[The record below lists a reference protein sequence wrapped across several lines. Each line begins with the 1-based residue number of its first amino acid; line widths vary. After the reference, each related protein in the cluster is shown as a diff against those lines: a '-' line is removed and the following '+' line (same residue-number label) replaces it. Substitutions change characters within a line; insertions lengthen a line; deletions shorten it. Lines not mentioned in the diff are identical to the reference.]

1 MDFPA
6 IMHDYFRGERIES
19 LYVIAPLGAL
29 CVLFGVS
36 LLVTERSAFFISVA
50 VPFLVLGLALGA
62 VGGSVGL
69 RTNAQVA
76 ALDAAYQRDVTTF
89 VAEELPRMEKVNK
102 NWPVYLTT
110 WSVFAVLGL
119 VLRFAVSRDWAHGLG
134 IALVFFAGVGLLI
147 DGFAERRAKPYTAAL
162 VALRG

>member
-6 IMHDYFRGERIES
+6 IMHEYFRGERIES
-19 LYVIAPLGAL
+19 LYVIAPLGIL
-29 CVLFGVS
+29 CVAFGAG
-36 LLVTERSAFFISVA
+36 LLLTERSAFFVGVA
-50 VPFLVLGLALGA
+50 VPFVVLGLALAG

-69 RTNAQVA
+69 RTSSQVA
-76 ALDAAYQRDVTTF
+76 ALEQAYQTNAATF

-110 WSVFAVLGL
+110 WCVFAVVGL
-119 VLRFAVSRDWAHGLG
+119 LLRFAVSRDWAHGLG
-134 IALVFFAGVGLLI
+134 IALVFFGGVGLLI

-162 VALRG
+162 SALRG

>member
-6 IMHDYFRGERIES
+6 VMHEYFRGERAES
-19 LYVIAPLGAL
+19 LFVIAPLGLL
-29 CVLFGVS
+29 CVLFGLA
-36 LLVTERSAFFISVA
+36 LLLSERSAFFVSVA
-50 VPFLVLGLALGA
+50 VPFLVLGGALLATGA
-62 VGGSVGL
+62 AVGL
-69 RTNAQVA
+69 RTDGQVA
-76 ALDAAYQRDVTTF
+76 ALDAAYAKDPSAF

-110 WSVFAVLGL
+110 WCVFAIVGLGL
-119 VLRFAVSRDWAHGLG
+119 RFGLARDWAHGLG
-134 IALVFFAGVGLLI
+134 IALVFFGGVGLLI